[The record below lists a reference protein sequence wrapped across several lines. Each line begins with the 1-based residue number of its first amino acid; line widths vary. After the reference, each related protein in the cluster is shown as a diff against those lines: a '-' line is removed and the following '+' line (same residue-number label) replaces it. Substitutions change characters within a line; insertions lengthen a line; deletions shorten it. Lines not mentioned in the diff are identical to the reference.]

1 MTTGYALAD
10 VALARRL
17 ERAEGSANAAFVD
30 ARAALEPRSG
40 ACWREFAGAYAMFD
54 GAGSAVTQTFGL
66 GLFQEPSDDDLGAI
80 ERFFAERGAEVSH
93 EVSPLAGLALLPRL
107 SARGFQP
114 IELTS
119 VMHRPVVL
127 PDARA
132 HVVSRAGATPR
143 VRVVGPADVATYV
156 ETTAL
161 GWSSEGAE
169 LAAFVRGYAAI
180 TVAARGT
187 HTFVAELDGRAVAAA
202 ALAMHDGVAILAG
215 ASTIPEFRGRGAQSA
230 LLAARLRAAAD
241 AGCDL
246 ATMGA
251 LPGSASQR
259 NAERAGFRIAYTRI
273 KWARPP
279 AAPAA

>member
-1 MTTGYALAD
+1 MTTEYALAD
-10 VALARRL
+10 LALARRL
-17 ERAEGSANAAFVD
+17 ERAEASANAAFVD
-30 ARAALEPRSG
+30 ARAAREPESG

-54 GAGSAVTQTFGL
+54 GVGSAVTQTFGL
-66 GLFQEPSDDDLGAI
+66 GVFEEPSDADLGAM
-80 ERFFAERGAEVSH
+80 ERFFEERGAEVSH

-107 SARGFQP
+107 WARGYQP

-127 PDARA
+127 PGAARA
-132 HVVSRAGATPR
+132 EPRGGAGLR
-143 VRVVGPADVATYV
+143 VRAVGPRDVNAYV
-156 ETTAL
+156 DTAAQ

-187 HTFVAELDGRAVAAA
+187 HTFVAELEGRPVAAA
-202 ALAMHDGVAILAG
+202 ALVMHGGVAILAG

-230 LLAARLRAAAD
+230 LLATRLRAAAD

-246 ATMGA
+246 AMMGA

-273 KWARPP
+273 KWARVR
-279 AAPAA
+279 AA